1 MTGLLQVTSEP
12 ELVAHP
18 LHSSSARIQDTAAN
32 CTVHLVTWLTSKL
45 TGQMAPPGQVLCKD
59 SWLPPLKFHR
69 KTHWGIEEQL
79 AIPLSLTAY
88 RHPKAFISLATFG
101 KSATHNFVEEEGEK
115 KKNVTLTTHTCTRS
129 AREKYHR
136 RSSDAG
142 GPNGTSLKR
151 GASISQVPC

>member
-101 KSATHNFVEEEGEK
+101 KSATQNFVEERK
-115 KKNVTLTTHTCTRS
+115 KKMTHSQHTRTHGV
-129 AREKYHR
+129 REKNITGDHQM
-136 RSSDAG
+136 
-142 GPNGTSLKR
+142 
-151 GASISQVPC
+151 QVAQMAHP